1 MNCALSI
8 TKPMLCVGGMG
19 VDIVEQCN
27 SMPAGKS
34 DHLSV
39 EAHWLRGGHAS
50 NVSYVL
56 RLLGAQVEFLGVL
69 SRSSLLREIL
79 AEMEHINIDLSHCPR
94 TDKSPAFTTVVI
106 DRQTGCRSILQC
118 SRKFPYIGIEEFKK
132 LDLDRYGWVHFEAR
146 NKLDIIPM
154 MRAIHN
160 YNSGRTE
167 RIKISLKVDGCY
179 NENKDLFD
187 MCHYL
192 IFSRQLALDL
202 GWRTV
207 KETCLG
213 LDKTLPLP
221 HSIQVRRPNILC
233 SWGPYG
239 AGCLD
244 TNGQYYDLPL
254 PAGRKPIDT
263 YGVGECFTAG
273 VIYALYLRKMPLP
286 AAVAYGN
293 RVAVFKTTRMGYNHI
308 AKFQIYPVTIDNDD
322 KKSERYSEDESE
334 QYICR
339 KYRNRQFET
348 SDGIL
353 STKLMNRFEVIEPE
367 ENVSNANS
375 ELEIQP
381 EDLTASMMGQQT
393 TRRLSKRRTSHGR
406 RKSVALRVSLT
417 KRSVSQSK

>member
-1 MNCALSI
+1 MYTDYGLSI
-8 TKPMLCVGGMG
+8 TKPMLCVGSMS

-27 SMPAGKS
+27 SMPADKR

-39 EAHWLRGGHAS
+39 DARWQRGGHAS

-69 SRSSLLREIL
+69 SRSSMLREIL
-79 AEMEHINIDLSHCPR
+79 QEMERINIDLSNCPR
-94 TDKSPAFTTVVI
+94 TDKNPAFTTVVI
-106 DRQTGCRSILQC
+106 DRKTGCRSILEC

-132 LDLDRYGWVHFEAR
+132 LDLNRYGWVHFEAR

-160 YNSGRTE
+160 YNSGRTDH
-167 RIKISLKVDGCY
+167 IKISLKVDGCF

-202 GWRTV
+202 GWQSVR
-207 KETCLG
+207 ETCIE

-221 HSIQVRRPNILC
+221 RSILMRRPSIIC

-244 TNGQYYDLPL
+244 AHGQYFDLPL

-273 VIYALYLRKMPLP
+273 VIYALYLRQMPLA
-286 AAVAYGN
+286 AAVTFGN
-293 RVAVFKTTRMGYNHI
+293 RVAVFKTTRSGYNHI
-308 AKFQIYPVTIDNDD
+308 AQFQHYPVTISNDD
-322 KKSERYSEDESE
+322 KSSELYSEGDESDDFTCP
-334 QYICR
+334 Q
-339 KYRNRQFET
+339 
-348 SDGIL
+348 
-353 STKLMNRFEVIEPE
+353 
-367 ENVSNANS
+367 
-375 ELEIQP
+375 
-381 EDLTASMMGQQT
+381 
-393 TRRLSKRRTSHGR
+393 
-406 RKSVALRVSLT
+406 
-417 KRSVSQSK
+417 